1 VVGEVIG
8 IIGQI
13 PRYYRVFT
21 TSQFNHA
28 KPGSQIQRPNSLF
41 LTGGQS
47 TMA

>member
-1 VVGEVIG
+1 MVGEVIG

-28 KPGSQIQRPNSLF
+28 KPESEAKFIVPESA
-41 LTGGQS
+41 
-47 TMA
+47 MA